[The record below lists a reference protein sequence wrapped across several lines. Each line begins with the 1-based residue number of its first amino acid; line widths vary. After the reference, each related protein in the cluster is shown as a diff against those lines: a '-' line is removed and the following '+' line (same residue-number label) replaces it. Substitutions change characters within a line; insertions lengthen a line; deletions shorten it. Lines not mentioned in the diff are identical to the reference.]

1 MDALRTRWLVAARV
15 GLAVT
20 MLGAW
25 VAVAGTA
32 AAQDDGTPAIDATVV
47 ADITV
52 EGGDATGGNASGGD
66 AVVTMDAGNT
76 DGGCG
81 CGTEVEQSVDTVT
94 GGTASGGDA
103 VGGDGL
109 NAFVD
114 ANLVVDADIGVDV
127 TADVSV
133 VANADAGLAGVL
145 PQSADGLST
154 SAQPV
159 DTAAATEG
167 VSSGVSDATAIL
179 DSLLGSLGGLQLLTL
194 DADLALGVTGGDAVG
209 GNADGGNAVVALS
222 IGDTTGANVAVTQH
236 VGTVTGGLVSGG
248 DATGG
253 DGIELDVLLDADV
266 DLIVDANVDVVVD
279 VVTFATVDA
288 TLLAPAQLGPV
299 TLN

>member
-1 MDALRTRWLVAARV
+1 MD
-15 GLAVT
+15 
-20 MLGAW
+20 
-25 VAVAGTA
+25 
-32 AAQDDGTPAIDATVV
+32 I
-47 ADITV
+47 
-52 EGGDATGGNASGGD
+52 
-66 AVVTMDAGNT
+66 GNT

-94 GGTASGGDA
+94 GGTSAGGDV

-114 ANLVVDADIGVDV
+114 ADLVVNADIAVDV

-133 VANADAGLAGVL
+133 VANADAGLAGVI
-145 PQSADGLST
+145 PIPRSAQSADGLAT

-179 DSLLGSLGGLQLLTL
+179 DSLVGSLGGLQLRSL

-209 GNADGGNAVVALS
+209 GNADGGIAVVALS

-236 VGTVTGGLVSGG
+236 VGTVTGGPVSGG

-266 DLIVDANVDVVVD
+266 DLVVDANVDVIVD
-279 VVTFATVDA
+279 VMTFATVDA
-288 TLLAPAQLGPV
+288 TLATTAQLGPV